1 MTIRI
6 ALFWIAA
13 ACCVVAELAI
23 LKSLLFGRA
32 ARADRLEGRP
42 VTAPRPKRETEVAWA
57 ILPAVGLLLVLYLTW
72 RAVDAPLTPPADA
85 NHGGVVTGV

>member
-32 ARADRLEGRP
+32 ARAARLEDQL
-42 VTAPRPKRETEVAWA
+42 VTARAPNRTIEIAWA
-57 ILPAVGLLLVLYLTW
+57 VIPAAGLLLVLYLTW
-72 RAVDAPLTPPADA
+72 RAVDAPLTPSADA
-85 NHGGVVTGV
+85 SRAGVVTGV